1 MLSGLFSLWNEQTP
15 FAWWQAFLIA
25 TFALL
30 TNGAFCTVNWY
41 LRKETILEC
50 GYRKAKIGRI
60 KKSMKE
66 WSLADKVFLRRLA
79 VEATEAS
86 PMIGLSLFL
95 NYLNILCG
103 GVLVIGYICSVVT
116 SGAGWALVLSFY
128 PGVFSIFFSTI
139 VTFIPDL
146 LWVPSERKRYGITD
160 RKKK

>member
-1 MLSGLFSLWNEQTP
+1 MLRGLFSLWNGQTSL
-15 FAWWQAFLIA
+15 AWWQAFLIA
-25 TFALL
+25 TLSFLI
-30 TNGAFCTVNWY
+30 NGVFCAVNWY

-50 GYRKAKIGRI
+50 GYRKARIRRTKKVMKDWPLTDKIHL
-60 KKSMKE
+60 S
-66 WSLADKVFLRRLA
+66 RLA
-79 VEATEAS
+79 AEATEAN

-116 SGAGWALVLSFY
+116 SGAGWALVLVFY

-146 LWVPSERKRYGITD
+146 LWVPSERRRYGIKD
-160 RKKK
+160 KK